1 MIMSNKKITVKHYLN
16 KRAKPRF
23 YQQEEYYPVYIQL
36 IVDAKKAQIK
46 SRINKYLEL
55 YQSELKPIHREE
67 VQLKKLILSGF
78 FTDDLF
84 ERILHDKIH
93 PVAPLLKDEINVI
106 TNIIELQHP
115 FDNEQFTLNNFSSDY
130 EKHVTEI
137 TDILDDSIKESY
149 RMNLNRIFLS
159 AIDKEEEKKIFTIV
173 NFFIHYINWDNA
185 FSSFYEITYEV
196 IPSELKLV
204 ENYLDEDLILSIKA
218 YLTYHS
224 KVNILKRYMEK
235 QEQGKISTLSY
246 LDWITYI
253 KAFIVREFTK
263 LLGEKKTIE
272 YITCLDSILD
282 RNIRKNR
289 SSPES

>member
-1 MIMSNKKITVKHYLN
+1 MPNKKITVKHYLN

-23 YQQEEYYPVYIQL
+23 YLQEEYYPVYIQL

-46 SRINKYLEL
+46 SRINQYLEH
-55 YQSELKPIHREE
+55 YQSEIRTIHRDE

-78 FTDDLF
+78 FTDNLF
-84 ERILHDKIH
+84 KRILHDKIY
-93 PVAPLLKDEINVI
+93 PVFPLLNDEISVI

-115 FDNEQFTLNNFSSDY
+115 FENEYFTLNNFSSDY

-137 TDILDDSIKESY
+137 TDILDESIKESY
-149 RMNLNRIFLS
+149 RMNLNRIFLDS
-159 AIDKEEEKKIFTIV
+159 IDKEEEKKIFTIV

-185 FSSFYEITYEV
+185 FSNFYEITYGV

-218 YLTYHS
+218 YLAYHS
-224 KVNILKRYMEK
+224 KANILKRYMEK

-272 YITCLDSILD
+272 YVSCIDAILD
-282 RNIRKNR
+282 RKIRKDR
-289 SSPES
+289 TSLKS

>member
-1 MIMSNKKITVKHYLN
+1 MQNKKITVKHYLN

-46 SRINKYLEL
+46 SRINQYLEQ
-55 YQSELKPIHREE
+55 YQSEIRIIHRDE
-67 VQLKKLILSGF
+67 VQLKKLMLSGF

-93 PVAPLLKDEINVI
+93 PIYPLLNDEINVI
-106 TNIIELQHP
+106 TSIIELQHP
-115 FDNEQFTLNNFSSDY
+115 FENEHFTLNNFSSDY

-137 TDILDDSIKESY
+137 TDILDESIKESY
-149 RMNLNRIFLS
+149 KINLHRIFLDS
-159 AIDKEEEKKIFTIV
+159 IDKEEEKKLFTIV
-173 NFFIHYINWDNA
+173 NFFIHYLNWENT
-185 FSSFYEITYEV
+185 FSNFYEMTFEV

-204 ENYLDEDLILSIKA
+204 ENYLDENLILSIKA
-218 YLTYHS
+218 YLAFHS
-224 KVNILKRYMEK
+224 KANILKRYMEK

-253 KAFIVREFTK
+253 KEFILREFTK
-263 LLGEKKTIE
+263 LLGEKKSFE
-272 YITCLDSILD
+272 YVSCIDSILD
-282 RNIRKNR
+282 RKIRKGKP
-289 SSPES
+289 SPKS